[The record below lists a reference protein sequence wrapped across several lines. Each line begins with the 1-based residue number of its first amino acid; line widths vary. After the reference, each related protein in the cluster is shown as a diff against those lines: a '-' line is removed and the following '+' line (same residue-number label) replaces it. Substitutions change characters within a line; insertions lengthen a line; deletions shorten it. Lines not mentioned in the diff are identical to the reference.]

1 MLVKIMV
8 EVIRNCWDVSTR
20 RSSKSSTNRIFG
32 SHQAPYH
39 DSLEN
44 YIPKERL
51 HLCYNKIIVLFN
63 HLLSWH
69 FDVGCVHLYR
79 TVYCALWIDCSST
92 YSPKH
97 FIQMGA
103 ACLSGQSEGC
113 GWRLAECEGV
123 VLVLVLAWPSGWRSR
138 NDHGHHQHLVLDW
151 VRDHQDGVLVMVMV
165 LAWPSTVKMGGRAS
179 WYACLGQDRHV
190 RAPTN

>member
-1 MLVKIMV
+1 MYVQE
-8 EVIRNCWDVSTR
+8 EVAKAAPTEF
-20 RSSKSSTNRIFG
+20 FG
-32 SHQAPYH
+32 SQQEVCQAPWLSGKLYPQLG
-39 DSLEN
+39 D
-44 YIPKERL
+44 PKGRL
-51 HLCYNKIIVLFN
+51 HLCYNKVILLFN
-63 HLLSWH
+63 HLFSWN
-69 FDVGCVHLYR
+69 FVVGCVHLYR

-123 VLVLVLAWPSGWRSR
+123 VLVLVLAWPSGWRSS
-138 NDHGHHQHLVLDW
+138 NGDHGHHQHLVLDW

-165 LAWPSTVKMGGRAS
+165 LAWPSTVKVGGRAS
-179 WYACLGQDRHV
+179 WYACLGLDRHV